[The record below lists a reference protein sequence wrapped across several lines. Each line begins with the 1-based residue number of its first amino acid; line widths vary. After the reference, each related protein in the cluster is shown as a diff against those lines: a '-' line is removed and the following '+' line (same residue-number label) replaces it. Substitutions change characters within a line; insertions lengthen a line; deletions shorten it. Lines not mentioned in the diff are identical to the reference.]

1 MSTNPFDD
9 DSGTVHALVNA
20 EGRSCL
26 VDLSIAD
33 RALVVRTLL
42 VPTGGELV
50 DIWPL
55 VPRQESFF
63 RAATAESGRGGYLRQ
78 EVVELREGAD
88 AAPLRRAA
96 LSLLDRFPQLRAG
109 FVALPDGRVVQGV
122 PRAVSLPWTAEDLEN
137 EDDLAALLVADR
149 ADGFDLARP
158 PLLRAMFVRGPGGRR
173 RLVLTFHPIVLD
185 GRSLALVLD
194 ELLGGRPR
202 NGGRAREA
210 HQSCADRADVL
221 PVAINSAA
229 ASERAP
235 DLD

>member
-1 MSTNPFDD
+1 VSTNPFDD
-9 DSGTVHALVNA
+9 DSGPVHALVNA
-20 EGRSCL
+20 EGRSCM

-42 VPTGGELV
+42 EPTGGELV

-55 VPRQESFF
+55 APRQESFF
-63 RAATAESGRGGYLRQ
+63 RGGYLRQ

-96 LSLLDRFPQLRAG
+96 LSLLDRYPQLRAG

-122 PRAVSLPWTAEDLEN
+122 PRAVSLPWAAEDLEN

-173 RLVLTFHPIVLD
+173 WLVLTFHPIVLD

-202 NGGRAREA
+202 SGGRAREA

>member
-1 MSTNPFDD
+1 VSTNPFDD
-9 DSGTVHALVNA
+9 DSGTVYALVNA
-20 EGRSCL
+20 EGRSCMA
-26 VDLSIAD
+26 DLSTAD

-42 VPTGGELV
+42 EPAGGELV
-50 DIWPL
+50 DILPL
-55 VPRQESFF
+55 APPQESFF
-63 RAATAESGRGGYLRQ
+63 RGGYLRQ

-96 LSLLDRFPQLRAG
+96 LSLLDRYSQLRAG

-122 PRAVSLPWTAEDLEN
+122 PRAVSLPWTTEDLES

-149 ADGFDLARP
+149 ADGFYLARP
-158 PLLRAMFVRGPGGRR
+158 PLLRAMFVRGPGRRR

-221 PVAINSAA
+221 PVAINSAVA
-229 ASERAP
+229 VTQRAP